1 MNEQVETQEDLEREM
16 TVEELT
22 QVIADGQQTHSLM
35 MQRIGQM
42 IGEASDI
49 SYKIGQYSQLLVQ
62 KRLIEE
68 SDNASKH

>member
-49 SYKIGQYSQLLVQ
+49 SYK
-62 KRLIEE
+62 
-68 SDNASKH
+68 H

>member
-1 MNEQVETQEDLEREM
+1 MNDKVETQEDLEREM
-16 TVEELT
+16 TVEELF
-22 QVIADGQQTHSLM
+22 QVITDGQQTHSLM

-42 IGEASDI
+42 ITEASDV

-68 SDNASKH
+68 SEQATKQ